1 MEMAVPSMSNT
12 FASMLHPLS
21 PREFCIQYYG
31 QKPLYIAQSPDKFKN
46 LFGWQSLNGILNSSP
61 IPHPTMKMVLGG
73 KPIIPSDATSI
84 VDACRNGATLVI
96 EQIHKYDKSI
106 GAFAARISNEIGEP
120 VRVNLY
126 FSQPEHQ
133 GYKRHYDTHDVFILQ
148 LAGSK
153 KWQVF
158 EPTIKFP
165 LFAQKIHG
173 ALPPTAPILECALE
187 AGHVLYIPRGYWHEA
202 TARLEPSLHL
212 TLGVYAR
219 TGIDFLSWL
228 TDELRADVRWRE
240 TFPRTMSER
249 FDSMAGNSEA
259 NKQHL
264 EKLKE
269 ILTAKLS
276 QLSLLDEYR
285 RFCIAREHKLSP
297 FNFPSQV
304 LATPCFS
311 EQTKFSRPVYQ
322 QVFLERGEETGMVDI
337 TIWGMVL
344 SFGLEAENILRY
356 VFSVPE
362 FTGLQLLEVSP
373 ELTWSDIS
381 EVLTCLVTEEVI
393 KVEGL

>member
-1 MEMAVPSMSNT
+1 MSST

-21 PREFCIQYYG
+21 TTEFCAEYYG
-31 QKPLYIAQSPDKFKN
+31 QKPLYIAQSSDKFRS
-46 LFGWQSLNGILNSSP
+46 LFGWRSLNAILNSSP
-61 IPHPTMKMVLGG
+61 IPHPTMKMVLAG
-73 KPIIPSDATSI
+73 KPIIPVNATDI
-84 VDACRNGATLVI
+84 VEACRNGATLIV

-106 GAFAARISNEIGEP
+106 GDFAARISNEIGEP

-133 GYKRHYDTHDVFILQ
+133 GYNRHYDTHDVFILQ

-158 EPTIKFP
+158 ESTIKFP

-173 ALPPTAPILECALE
+173 TPPSPEPVVDCTLE

-212 TLGVYAR
+212 TLGIYTR

-240 TFPRTMSER
+240 NFPCTLSNELDPTPR
-249 FDSMAGNSEA
+249 NSEA
-259 NKQHL
+259 NMQHL
-264 EKLKE
+264 EKLRE
-269 ILTAKLS
+269 ILTEKLN
-276 QLSLLDEYR
+276 QHSLLDEYR
-285 RFCIAREHKLSP
+285 RFCIAREQKLSP

-304 LATPCFS
+304 LPTPRFS
-311 EQTKFSRPVYQ
+311 QQTKFSRPVYQ
-322 QVFLERGEETGMVDI
+322 QVFLEQGEESGMVDI
-337 TIWGMVL
+337 TVWGMVL

-356 VFSVPE
+356 LFSVTE
-362 FTGLQLLEVSP
+362 FTGSQLLRISP
-373 ELTWSDIS
+373 ELTWADVST
-381 EVLTCLVTEEVI
+381 VLSCLLREEVI
-393 KVEGL
+393 RVEEL